1 MSDPAAGV
9 VAWESGPHIEAR
21 TADLDYHRLPDE
33 QVIGDSVPMVGER
46 VLGDFAGVT
55 VGVWEIEPSVSSDV
69 EIDEVFVV
77 LSGDATV
84 QFDDGTPDLE
94 LGPGSVVHVR
104 SGQKTRWI
112 VRDTLR
118 KIFIA
123 APAT

>member
-1 MSDPAAGV
+1 
-9 VAWESGPHIEAR
+9 
-21 TADLDYHRLPDE
+21 
-33 QVIGDSVPMVGER
+33 
-46 VLGDFAGVT
+46 
-55 VGVWEIEPSVSSDV
+55 VWEIEPSLSSDV

-84 QFDDGTPDLE
+84 QFDDDTPDLE

>member
-1 MSDPAAGV
+1 MSDPATGV
-9 VAWESGPHIEAR
+9 VAWESGPHTEAR
-21 TADLDYHRLPDE
+21 TTNLDYHRLPVE
-33 QVIGDSVPMVGER
+33 QAIGDSVPMVGER

-55 VGVWEIEPSVSSDV
+55 VGVWEIEPSVSHDV

-84 QFDDGTPDLE
+84 QFEDDTPDLE

-118 KIFIA
+118 KVFIA
-123 APAT
+123 APTT

>member
-1 MSDPAAGV
+1 MTGV
-9 VAWESGPHIEAR
+9 VAWQSGPHTEAQ
-21 TADLDYHRLPDE
+21 TSDLTYHRLPDD
-33 QVIGDSVPMVGER
+33 QVVRGPAPMVGER
-46 VLGDFAGVT
+46 VLGDFAGAT
-55 VGVWEIEPSVSSDV
+55 VGIWEIEPSISCDV